1 MLAFMLVLTLLL
13 SFQIA
18 TNIRIISGI
27 GLVEQIRED
36 QDKVEQVVNLIRQ
49 HSAAISIREPDGNE
63 QEITL
68 GSEALFETGS
78 ADLSDSGSQILSDL
92 VQRIVGADLTT
103 LKEITVKGH
112 TDDVNIKN
120 ERFASNW
127 ELSTARATEVVRFLT
142 GNASTTSRI
151 DPQRVTLVAAGYGQ
165 YRPIDPGNRQR
176 NRRIELRLVYTNRP
190 ASR

>member
-1 MLAFMLVLTLLL
+1 MLAFLLVLTLLL

-18 TNIRIISGI
+18 TNIRIVAGV
-27 GLVEQIRED
+27 GLVERIRRD
-36 QDKVEQVVNLIRQ
+36 QDKVEMVVHSIRR
-49 HSAAISIREPDGNE
+49 HSAAITIREPDGNA

-68 GSEALFETGS
+68 GSEALFESGS
-78 ADLSDSGSQILSDL
+78 AELSDSGREILSDL
-92 VQRIVGADLTT
+92 VQRIVTADLRT

-112 TDDVNIKN
+112 TDDVIIHN

-142 GNASTTSRI
+142 GNTSTTSRI

-165 YRPIDPGNRQR
+165 YRPIDPENRQR

-190 ASR
+190 TGR